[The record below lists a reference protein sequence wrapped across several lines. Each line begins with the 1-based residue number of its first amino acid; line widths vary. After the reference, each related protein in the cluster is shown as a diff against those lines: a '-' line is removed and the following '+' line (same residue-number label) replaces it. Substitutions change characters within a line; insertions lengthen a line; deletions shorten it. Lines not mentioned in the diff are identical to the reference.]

1 MSNLN
6 ERNNLKD
13 IGMLYLCLITA
24 GAIYAVG
31 AILLNWLPQEITV
44 GKTGYVLALSTIIA
58 LIPILSFVSAKNMK
72 LKRQCQY
79 AEEQQIPVEI
89 DDTLRISDI
98 EMAVRRE
105 GYFPETT
112 ESPDV
117 FFFKIS
123 GEPFQVSY
131 NKGCFS
137 IRRHY
142 NIGDDIDLDKLRKAA
157 VLAEEELFLTKIYVP
172 TYEDGTS
179 SIVFEVPLLITSA
192 KEMHKLFPNCVHFLL
207 NSIQRHRELYN
218 ELMTPQESAGDVSQV
233 TLGHESKFVS

>member
-13 IGMLYLCLITA
+13 VGIFYLCLVTA
-24 GAIYAVG
+24 GAIYAGG
-31 AILLNWLPQEITV
+31 AILLHWLPQDITV
-44 GKTGYVLALSTIIA
+44 GKTGYVLALSTIMT
-58 LIPILSFVSAKNMK
+58 LVPILSFVVVKNIR
-72 LKRQCQY
+72 LKKQCETVKVSQT
-79 AEEQQIPVEI
+79 PVEI

-105 GYFPETT
+105 GYFPEMS
-112 ESPDV
+112 ENPDV

-131 NKGCFS
+131 DKGCFS

-142 NIGDDIDLDKLRKAA
+142 NLGDDIDLDKLRKAA
-157 VLAEEELFLTKIYVP
+157 VLAEEELFLAKIYVP

-179 SIVFEVPLLITSA
+179 SIVFEIPLLITSA
-192 KEMHKLFPNCVHFLL
+192 KEMQKLFPNCLHFLL

-218 ELMTPQESAGDVSQV
+218 ELMTPQEATGDVCQAA
-233 TLGHESKFVS
+233 LGHENKFVS